1 MPNPSLPR
9 PRRHGAA
16 GSFTERLL
24 ARGRVA
30 FPLSEL
36 RAATG
41 LSAIAARN
49 QLLRLRDKVV
59 RASPKQPFFLVVGPE
74 HRALGAP
81 PPAWWLHD
89 YFEWL
94 GHPYYVALQ
103 SAAALHGAQPQAVQ
117 ALQVMTDAP
126 RRELALGRTRIR
138 FFVKRDIPRTPTQLL
153 PQARAPLLLST
164 PEATALDLV
173 LYADRIGGLGRAIET
188 LAPLL
193 PALRRERLKPAL
205 RAAKAGAVERLAAA
219 VAQAGDRR
227 LAAAVRALAQ

>member
-1 MPNPSLPR
+1 MRHPPR
-9 PRRHGAA
+9 PGPRRLGAA
-16 GSFTERLL
+16 AGFTERLL
-24 ARGRVA
+24 ERGRVA
-30 FPLSEL
+30 FPLAEL

-49 QLLRLRDKVV
+49 QLLRLRGKVV

-126 RRELALGRTRIR
+126 RRELALGRIRIR
-138 FFVKRDIPRTPTQLL
+138 FFVKRDISRTPTQLL
-153 PQARAPLLLST
+153 PQAHAPLLLST

-173 LYADRIGGLGRAIET
+173 VYADRIGGPGRAIET
-188 LAPLL
+188 MAPLL

-205 RAAKAGAVERLAAA
+205 RAAKAGAIEGLAAA
-219 VAQAGDRR
+219 LAQAGDRR
-227 LAAAVRALAQ
+227 LAAEVRALAR